1 MSTFEG
7 KIYWRGEYGYEE
19 ERTGAV
25 FNARKPDRFPAAILK
40 AAGEN
45 DVMAGVRLA
54 RERGLKVSVRSGG
67 HSWVGWG
74 LRDEALLIDL
84 SQIREISLDPDSMI
98 VRASPAVNGGAE
110 LDPFL
115 ARHGLFFPGG
125 HCPGPGLGGFLL
137 QGGMGWN
144 CRGWGWACE
153 RIEAVDVVTA
163 DGEPVRADENQN
175 ADLLWAA
182 RGAGPGFFGVVTRF
196 HLRTMPRPGM
206 IAQSTYVYPLD
217 LYEEVMHWIYEV
229 HTDLA
234 PSVELVVVGCRFPLP
249 QEARHQGDPVI
260 VVDGVAFVDTLE
272 EATRALSP
280 LETCPVVD
288 RALVQRSARPTTME
302 ALRAIQRNQNPEGH
316 RYAADNAWL
325 SAGPGDAVPALR
337 ELFATIPNEKSFV
350 LWFSMSPLRQ
360 IPDMALSLQT
370 DVYLAVYTIWEDE
383 ADDEACQRWLTSQM
397 RRIEPITAGLFLAD
411 ADLVSRPARFMAE
424 DNWRRLQK
432 LRTRYDP
439 DGLFCS
445 YLAAE
450 DVPLNTNKWTIRSD
464 RWSRHGSEKNEEAE
478 SANSEI

>member
-153 RIEAVDVVTA
+153 RIEAIDVVTA
-163 DGEPVRADENQN
+163 DGTLVRADEKQN
-175 ADLLWAA
+175 PDLLWAA

-196 HLRTMPRPGM
+196 HLRTMQRPRV

-217 LYEEVMHWIYEV
+217 FYDEVMRWVYGIHA
-229 HTDLA
+229 DLA
-234 PSVELVVVGCRFPLP
+234 SSVELVVVGGRFPMLQEVKHP
-249 QEARHQGDPVI
+249 QDPVI
-260 VVDGVAFVDTLE
+260 IVDGVAFVDTIE
-272 EATRALSP
+272 EATEVLSP
-280 LETCPVVD
+280 LETCPVVN
-288 RALVQRSARPTTME
+288 RTLMRRFAKPTTMA
-302 ALRAIQRNQNPEGH
+302 ALREIQSRQNPDGC

-325 SAGPGDAVPALR
+325 NAGPEEAVPVLR

-350 LWFSMSPLRQ
+350 LWFSMAPQREM
-360 IPDMALSLQT
+360 PDMALSLQS
-370 DVYLAVYTIWEDE
+370 DVYLAVYTIWEDRAE
-383 ADDEACQRWLTSQM
+383 DEGYQSWLTSQM
-397 RRIEPITAGLFLAD
+397 RRIEPISDGLFLAD
-411 ADLVSRPARFMAE
+411 ADLVQRPARFMAE
-424 DNWRRLQK
+424 ENWRRLQK
-432 LRTRYDP
+432 IRARYDP
-439 DGLFCS
+439 EELFCS
-445 YLAAE
+445 YLTAE
-450 DVPLNTNKWTIRSD
+450 NAPLNANTWVSTNTKTVLPQTR
-464 RWSRHGSEKNEEAE
+464 EKGARKCE
-478 SANSEI
+478 